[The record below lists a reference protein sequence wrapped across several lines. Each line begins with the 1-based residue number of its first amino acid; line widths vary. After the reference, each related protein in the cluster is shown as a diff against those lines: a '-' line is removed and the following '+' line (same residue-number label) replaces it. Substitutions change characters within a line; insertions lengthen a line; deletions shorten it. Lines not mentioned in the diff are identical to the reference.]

1 MTSLGEFQPETFD
14 FLSIWGVHI
23 FDFYGIMAREAPRPP
38 GFFDERILG
47 TINVDKPDANVPG
60 ATMSELWLIDL
71 GVGSL
76 MQDEKRIG
84 EPLTSNPPL
93 SCEAL
98 LPFWPGTRLVKGWV
112 VVLSGRSA

>member
-47 TINVDKPDANVPG
+47 TIN
-60 ATMSELWLIDL
+60 
-71 GVGSL
+71 
-76 MQDEKRIG
+76 
-84 EPLTSNPPL
+84 
-93 SCEAL
+93 
-98 LPFWPGTRLVKGWV
+98 
-112 VVLSGRSA
+112 